1 MFLSTLGLNEKMV
14 RNWVNFNDF
23 HGTNISPEEQNKITT
38 ERKAFTNEGVLFQK
52 RLNFLEK
59 WLHDIPKL
67 ESLYRRQYTK
77 KLYLRS
83 DFKSYKHV
91 YEVYSKDCE
100 TNEVVHVSF
109 PTFMAVL
116 KKKQNSCIFKPKNDM
131 CDTCTSYESKNL
143 TQDQYDIHRKDI
155 QDMRNEKL
163 IDIENAK
170 SGLHLLL
177 CIDMQA
183 VKLIP
188 QTNANATYYK
198 MKLQVHNFTIYNVI
212 SHESDNFV
220 WDETDGTLVASTFAT
235 CIIKYIKNSIKKS
248 PNIHHIIICSDG
260 CFFQNRNVILP
271 NAILS
276 LCVQENITVEHKYLI
291 VGHTQMECDSTHSLI
306 QRKINKRQINL
317 PSELSGLIRE
327 SRKDPFPLKVHHVD
341 YKYFLDYESIPKRY
355 VSIRPGKD

>member
-1 MFLSTLGLNEKMV
+1 
-14 RNWVNFNDF
+14 
-23 HGTNISPEEQNKITT
+23 
-38 ERKAFTNEGVLFQK
+38 
-52 RLNFLEK
+52 
-59 WLHDIPKL
+59 
-67 ESLYRRQYTK
+67 
-77 KLYLRS
+77 
-83 DFKSYKHV
+83 
-91 YEVYSKDCE
+91 
-100 TNEVVHVSF
+100 
-109 PTFMAVL
+109 MAVL
-116 KKKQNSCIFKPKNDM
+116 KKQNCCIFKPKNDM

-163 IDIENAK
+163 YDIENAK

-235 CIIKYIKNSIKKS
+235 CIIKYIKNAIKKS
-248 PNIHHIIICSDG
+248 PNIHHIIIYSDG
-260 CFFQNRNVILP
+260 CFYQNRNIILS

-276 LCVQENITVEHKYLI
+276 LCVQENITVAHKYLI

-327 SRKDPFPLKVHHVD
+327 SRKNPFPLKVHHVD

-355 VSIRPGKD
+355 VSIRPGKKSGEPTVNMIRALAYDPSGIIYYKTNINDDYNVLPQRTQQKFRDIEPSQLHTERIPISKKKWEHLQELKFLLPADCHSFYDNIPFTS